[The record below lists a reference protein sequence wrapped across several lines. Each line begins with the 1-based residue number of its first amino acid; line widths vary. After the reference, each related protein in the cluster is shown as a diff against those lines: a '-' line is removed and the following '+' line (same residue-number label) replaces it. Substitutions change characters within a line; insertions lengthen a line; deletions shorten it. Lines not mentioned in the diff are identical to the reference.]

1 MAETYKK
8 HTHREHILELPDTY
22 IGSCETAETSLWVY
36 DAERS
41 KMLWKKMRLNPG
53 LYKIFDEILVNARDA
68 YVRSV
73 TAGAGGASRLPVKHI
88 DVTVGPGTER
98 GESVVIS
105 VENDGDGIPVEEH
118 PTEGCLVPEL
128 IFGHLLTSSNYDKTE
143 EKIVGGKNGYGAKLV
158 NIFSTRFTVET
169 QAPASGKKY
178 SQTWRNN
185 MSVCEKPSVR
195 KYAGA
200 KGNVKIEFAP
210 DARRFP
216 GAFDLGAA
224 GGAGAGASAS
234 ASDLSADMFALFHTR
249 VIELA
254 AMLGAGVKVTWNG
267 AAVPVNS
274 FEKYIRLFLR
284 DGMAGFAYESCGPR
298 WEVGAVLAHHLYSD
312 EEGGLPEEKHISFV
326 NGIFTRKGGK
336 HVEYVSRHVLGDFC
350 ELAKKKKVDIKPGQ
364 IKDSVVFFVNATIVN
379 PAFDSQTKECLTTLA
394 SKFGSTPTFTSKLPD
409 GLLKLGL
416 LDEARAALEA
426 RAARDAKKTDGKKR
440 SSIRGLPKLEDAL
453 WAGTAKS
460 AECTLI
466 LTEGD
471 SAATSAI
478 SGLNVVGRERWGV
491 FPLRGKLLNVKDI
504 TIQKFNANEE
514 LTAIKRIL
522 GLEHGKVYKSVGEL
536 RYGRVMIMAD
546 QDHDGSHIK
555 GLVMN
560 LFQTEWP
567 ALLDCGFLCTLL
579 TPLLKASCRGATI
592 PFYSSQEFEAWKA
605 AEAASGR
612 SVAGWH
618 IKYYKG
624 LGTSTPA
631 EAREWFEKL
640 EEIHYIRDT
649 ATDEAL
655 SLAFDK
661 KRADDRKDWLGHYDP
676 KSMLTVADKK
686 ATYSSF
692 VHHELVHFSNA
703 ANIRALPHL
712 MDGLKPSQRK
722 ILYSCLKRNLR
733 SEIKVAQ
740 LAGYVSEHSAYHHG
754 EASLNETIVGMAQ
767 AFVGSNNINL
777 LKPIGQFGSRLLGGK
792 DSASPRYIH
801 TQLEP
806 IVDAL
811 FRKEDAML
819 LKHVEDDGETVEP
832 EYYMPVVPLLAING
846 CKGIG
851 TGYSTNVPPY
861 NPEEVVK
868 LLQCRLTGVVE
879 TLAERD
885 LDPWWFGFKG
895 KTVRKNENTWITKGL
910 YTYDE
915 AKRTITIEELPVG
928 TWTKEYKEFL
938 DELLT
943 KEGAAGGAG
952 AGAGAS
958 TGAGSK
964 TPFGFKNFDDLYND
978 LTVKFV
984 LYFTEDGY
992 DEAVA
997 NTEAFEKN
1005 FRLTTSWTTTNM
1017 HGFNTDFTIEK
1028 YDCIGDI
1035 LESFVAKRLPAYEA
1049 RRVAQLEQLMREIT
1063 ELEAKR
1069 AFIAAILEDRLVL
1082 MRKSDEEIVAGLK
1095 ACGIP
1100 PLSDPSKAD
1109 AVEGYDYVLRLRID
1123 RVKASAVAE
1132 LDEQV
1137 AGKRAEI
1144 AALEATTPAAMWLN
1158 DLATFE
1164 AAWCRYKA
1172 AREADLAGTG
1182 VVVAK
1187 KPVVRRKKVV
1197 GAGAGAGA
1205 H

>member
-22 IGSCETAETSLWVY
+22 IGSCETAEAPLWVF
-36 DAERS
+36 DERG
-41 KMLWKKMRLNPG
+41 KMVWKRMRLNPG

-73 TAGAGGASRLPVKHI
+73 TAGTKRLPVKYI
-88 DVTVGPGTER
+88 DVSVGAGTER

-105 VENDGDGIPVEEH
+105 VENDGDGIPVDEH

-143 EKIVGGKNGYGAKLV
+143 EKIVGGKNGYGAKLS
-158 NIFSTRFTVET
+158 NIFSTRFSVET
-169 QAPASGKKY
+169 LCPASGKKY

-185 MSVCEKPSVR
+185 MAICEKPSVR
-195 KYAGA
+195 KVTSA
-200 KGNVKIEFAP
+200 KGHVKIEFAP
-210 DARRFP
+210 DKRRFP
-216 GAFDLGAA
+216 GAFQEDDGSAA
-224 GGAGAGASAS
+224 AGAGAGASTS
-234 ASDLSADMFALFHTR
+234 MSGLSPDMFALFHTR

-254 AMLGAGVKVTWNG
+254 AMLGAGVKVSWNG
-267 AAVPVNS
+267 TTVPVNS

-284 DGMAGFAYESCGPR
+284 DGMTGLAYESCGPR

-312 EEGGLPEEKHISFV
+312 EEGGIPEEKHISFV

-336 HVEYVSRHVLGDFC
+336 HVEYVARHVLGDFC

-364 IKDSVVFFVNATIVN
+364 IKDSVIFFVNATIVN

-394 SKFGSTPTFTSKLPD
+394 SKFGSTPTFTAKLPD

-460 AECTLI
+460 TDCTLI

-514 LTAIKRIL
+514 LAAIKRIL
-522 GLEHGKVYKSVGEL
+522 GLEHGKVYKSVAEL

-567 ALLDCGFLCTLL
+567 SLLDAGFLCTLL
-579 TPLLKASCRGATI
+579 TPLLKASLRGTTI

-605 AEAASGR
+605 AEAAAGR
-612 SVAGWH
+612 SVSSWH
-618 IKYYKG
+618 TKYYKG

-661 KRADDRKDWLGHYDP
+661 KRADDRKEWLGHYDP
-676 KSMLTVADKK
+676 KMTLTVADKK

-692 VHHELVHFSNA
+692 IHQELVHFSNA
-703 ANIRALPHL
+703 ANIRALPHI

-722 ILYSCLKRNLR
+722 IIYSCLKRNLR

-754 EASLNETIVGMAQ
+754 EVSLNETIVGMAQ
-767 AFVGSNNINL
+767 TFVGSNNINL

-806 IVDAL
+806 IMDTL
-811 FRKEDAML
+811 FRKEDAAL
-819 LKHVEDDGETVEP
+819 LKHIEDDGEMVEP
-832 EYYMPVVPLLAING
+832 EYYLPVVPLLAING

-861 NPEEVVK
+861 NPEDIIK
-868 LLQCRLTGVVE
+868 LMQCRLTGVVE
-879 TLAERD
+879 TLADRP

-910 YTYDE
+910 YTYDA
-915 AKRTITIEELPVG
+915 AKYTITIEELPVG
-928 TWTKEYKEFL
+928 MWTKEYKEFL

-943 KEGAAGGAG
+943 KEGTGAG
-952 AGAGAS
+952 AGAGA
-958 TGAGSK
+958 GAKPS
-964 TPFGFKNFDDLYND
+964 FGLKNFDDLYSD
-978 LTVKFV
+978 LTVKFI
-984 LYFTEDGY
+984 LYFTEEGY
-992 DEAVA
+992 DEAA
-997 NTEAFEKN
+997 THIEAFEKN
-1005 FRLTTSWTTTNM
+1005 FKLTTSWTTSNM
-1017 HGFNTDFTIEK
+1017 HGFNTDFSIEK
-1028 YDCIGDI
+1028 YNCIGDI
-1035 LESFVAKRLPAYEA
+1035 LEAFVAKRLPAYEA
-1049 RRVAQLEQLMREIT
+1049 RRVAQLTQLLREIT

-1069 AFIAAILEDRLVL
+1069 AFLSAILEDRLVL

-1109 AVEGYDYVLRLRID
+1109 ATEGYDYVLRMRID
-1123 RVKASAVAE
+1123 RVKASAIAD

-1137 AGKRAEI
+1137 AIKRAEI
-1144 AALEATTPAAMWLN
+1144 AALEATTPAAMWLA
-1158 DLATFE
+1158 DLAAFE
-1164 AAWCRYKA
+1164 AAWARYKA
-1172 AREADLAGTG
+1172 AREAELEGSSIS
-1182 VVVAK
+1182 
-1187 KPVVRRKKVV
+1187 
-1197 GAGAGAGA
+1197 AGAGAGA
-1205 H
+1205 KKHVVRRKKIGT